1 MSDPIIKNTQTSGFY
16 YDIQMSNPL
25 LTATL
30 HTNTYIASV
39 THIKGGGS
47 EDKDIIKR
55 EDFGGKNLYEYPGYF
70 NWELWKQKKDS
81 GEDDEVSGSV
91 HCLDPI
97 TYNYSLSEDMNPSGC
112 YRAKPLVTSI
122 LSEDFQVEIG
132 NQWSD
137 AGGTNSIESLFNSL
151 KSSAPYTKEI
161 AGGMSKLVDQISG
174 SLKEKG
180 KEDSWLGKASN
191 FASYLANRSKDSA
204 NLLNSA
210 LIVQGTRF
218 SYYGGTQTNFGNLTM
233 RFTLFADW
241 VYGYDPTSQSTGWY
255 FRTVHDQ
262 LQEIYPYAVGKYSS
276 IDPDVIK
283 AWEEATGKS
292 AGDTGKAVGNAVDK
306 TIATFFGWQNPPGG
320 FQSDVRSLDTC
331 QKGTLRLV
339 LGGYYTAE
347 NLIISGM
354 SVNFSKTMTK
364 IPPRVKS
371 WITTDTRKAMY
382 DGTYSYEEEYVDE
395 NEETQRRTV
404 TRDKTYSGKEG
415 ETSRE
420 IGDTGEGE
428 LTPLYAEV
436 TISLRPASSYSDN
449 TIINFS
455 SNKGSGKFMYADAK
469 MRNSLLQREIQK
481 KESIA
486 KKAQKST

>member
-1 MSDPIIKNTQTSGFY
+1 MSDSIIKNTQTSGFY

-39 THIKGGGS
+39 THVKGGGS
-47 EDKDIIKR
+47 EDKEIIKR
-55 EDFGGKNLYEYPGYF
+55 ENFNGKNLFEYPGYF
-70 NWELWKQKKDS
+70 NWELWKPIYN
-81 GEDDEVSGSV
+81 GEEKENEGSV
-91 HCLDPI
+91 YCLDPI
-97 TYNYSLSEDMNPSGC
+97 THNYSLSEDMNPSAC

-151 KSSAPYTKEI
+151 KSSAPYAKEMV
-161 AGGMSKLVDQISG
+161 GGWSKLVDQVSG
-174 SLKEKG
+174 SLEEKG
-180 KEDSWLGKASN
+180 KEDSWLGKASK
-191 FASYLANRSKDSA
+191 FAKHLANKSKDNA
-204 NLLNSA
+204 DLLNGA

-218 SYYGGTQTNFGNLTM
+218 SYYGGTSTNFGNLTM

-241 VYGYDPTSQSTGWY
+241 VYGYNPNSGKSDWY

-262 LQEIYPYAVGKYSS
+262 LQEIYPYAVGKYSP

-283 AWEEATGKS
+283 AWEDATGET
-292 AGDTGKAVGNAVDK
+292 AGDTGKAVGDAVDK
-306 TIATFFGWQNPPGG
+306 TIATFFGWQKPPGG

-364 IPPRVKS
+364 IPPRVKAWQVS
-371 WITTDTRKAMY
+371 ETIGMWEMSED
-382 DGTYSYEEEYVDE
+382 YEEYEDE
-395 NEETQRRTV
+395 NGETQRIYQFTH
-404 TRDKTYSGKEG
+404 TGKE
-415 ETSRE
+415 SKRE
-420 IGDTGEGE
+420 IGDTGKGE
-428 LTPLYAEV
+428 LTPLYADV
-436 TISLRPASSYSDN
+436 TITLRPASSYSDN

-455 SNKGSGKFMYADAK
+455 SNKGSGKFMYTAAK
-469 MRNSLLQREIQK
+469 MRNSLLQKEIQK
-481 KESIA
+481 RESVA
-486 KKAQKST
+486 KKTQQPT